1 MPGSTPETGRAPV
14 DLHRPAG
21 RLADGEDPVLVT
33 PERAGWRF
41 AGLRVIRLGPG
52 DRRTLSTGSAEMA
65 VLPLSGSCVVEC
77 EGRRFELKGRR
88 SVFHRVTDFA
98 YVPID
103 AEVRIVA
110 TTGGEFALP
119 SAEATRRLEPAYG
132 PAEEVPVEVRGAG
145 RASRQITNFLEA
157 RAFPADKLMVVEVL
171 TPGGNWSS
179 YPPHKHDEHDAAC
192 GELPLEEI
200 YYFRVRDPQTGVP
213 GEVGFAVHRTYD
225 ARGAFDVT
233 ATVRDGD
240 VFLIPRGYHGPSIAA
255 PEFDLYYLNVL
266 AGPSDERRMAFCD
279 DPSLAW
285 VRRGWVGMDPDP
297 RVPMTTSRGDGG

>member
-1 MPGSTPETGRAPV
+1 MPGRTLEPI

-21 RLADGEDPVLVT
+21 RFADAAGPVLVT

-41 AGLRVIRLGPG
+41 AGLRVIRLGRG
-52 DRRTLSTGSAEMA
+52 EHRTLSTGTTEMA
-65 VLPLSGSCVVEC
+65 VLPLSGACVVEC
-77 EGRRFELKGRR
+77 EGRRFELEGRR

-103 AEVRIVA
+103 AEARITA
-110 TTGGEFALP
+110 TVGGEFALP
-119 SAEATRRLEPAYG
+119 SAEATRRLDPAYG
-132 PAEEVPVEVRGAG
+132 PAEDVPVEVRGAG
-145 RASRQITNFLEA
+145 RATRQITNFLEPT
-157 RAFPADKLMVVEVL
+157 AFPAEKLMAVEVL

-179 YPPHKHDEHDAAC
+179 YPPHKHDETDEGC

-200 YYFRVRDPQTGVP
+200 YYFRVRDPGTGLP
-213 GEVGFAVHRTYD
+213 GEAGFAIHRTYD
-225 ARGAFDVT
+225 GRGEFDVT

-240 VFLIPRGYHGPSIAA
+240 VFLIPRGYHGPSIAP

-279 DPSLAW
+279 DPALGW
-285 VRRGWVGMDPDP
+285 VREGWASMDRDP
-297 RVPMTTSRGDGG
+297 RVPMTTTKEDGG